1 MLSSPPC
8 PLWQGQGSH
17 RSWAAAGCWP
27 GRLWLLGWRGRS
39 VNFESQAAESSPT
52 LDPFAPEICRAKENK
67 PCGPCGAERSQNS
80 QQMSALAGGAAAIRR
95 AAPASSFIKTLSLGK
110 REREAL
116 IHSYYICKKH
126 KSGVQL
132 PFYRKGSLRDKTK
145 FSGNAPLREPRGGA
159 LTGRRRAGEAMPCL
173 QIQGELSPSQPRHPV
188 NPPQILQPTAQ

>member
-80 QQMSALAGGAAAIRR
+80 QQMPSDVCSGWRSRGHQK
-95 AAPASSFIKTLSLGK
+95 SSSCFIIHKNPFAWQE
-110 REREAL
+110 REREKPSFTLTTSARNTSQACNS
-116 IHSYYICKKH
+116 HFTEK
-126 KSGVQL
+126 GV
-132 PFYRKGSLRDKTK
+132 
-145 FSGNAPLREPRGGA
+145 
-159 LTGRRRAGEAMPCL
+159 
-173 QIQGELSPSQPRHPV
+173 
-188 NPPQILQPTAQ
+188 